1 MVKRQ
6 RGANQLTDLLFF
18 DTDCLSAFLWVGKE
32 SLLTRLYPGRVVIP
46 EQVYDELSYPGLP
59 SFNITIDTLFAQK
72 QVVIEA
78 IKAGTEA
85 YDLYYTLSRVP
96 SKGHVV
102 IGKGEAACI
111 ALAKTTGGIVA
122 SNNLKDISSYIEE
135 FGLKHVTTGDILVEA
150 YEGKHITEDEGNTI
164 WAGMRRKGRKIGAE
178 TFSEYLVSKYT

>member
-46 EQVYDELSYPGLP
+46 EQVYDELSFPGLP

-111 ALAKTTGGIVA
+111 ALAKTTEGIVA
-122 SNNLKDISSYIEE
+122 SNNLLDISSYIEE

-150 YEGKHITEDEGNTI
+150 YDRQHITEDEGNTI
-164 WAGMRRKGRKIGAE
+164 WASMLHKHRRIGAE
-178 TFSEYLVSKYT
+178 TFSGYLMSKHT